1 MSYDRRKF
9 LKMAGAAGACVA
21 AAPAG
26 AAGTAASLDGPAVL
40 VDTTLC
46 ISCRACE
53 AACAEFNQLPAPPE
67 TPEGGFPGRRETST
81 TAFTVVNRGADAGAN
96 GEPRYA
102 KQQCLH
108 CLHPACASAC
118 PVRALEKTPEG
129 PVVYHADLCMGCR
142 YCMVACPFGIPKYEY
157 EKAIPY
163 VRKCTFCFERQQR
176 GQAPSCT
183 SVCPTG
189 ALKFGKRSALL
200 DEARRRVYGEGSRY
214 VAHIYGERESGGTSW
229 LYITDVPFESLGL
242 KAVGET
248 SPTQLTETA
257 LNAVPLVMTLWP
269 PLLMGLYAFAHQ
281 GRTAHTP
288 QHPEEV

>member
-1 MSYDRRKF
+1 MTFDRRKF
-9 LKMAGAAGACVA
+9 LKMAGAAGAVAA
-21 AAPAG
+21 AAPAS
-26 AAGTAASLDGPAVL
+26 AAGTSASLDGPAVL
-40 VDTTLC
+40 ADTTLC
-46 ISCRACE
+46 VSCRACE
-53 AACAEFNQLPAPPE
+53 AACAEQNQLPAPPD
-67 TPEGGFPGRRETST
+67 TPEGGFPARRDTTT
-81 TAFTVVNRGADAGAN
+81 TAFTVVNRGSDAAPDGS
-96 GEPRYA
+96 ERFA

-142 YCMVACPFGIPKYEY
+142 YCMVACPFGVPKYEY

-163 VRKCTFCFERQQR
+163 VRKCTFCFERQAR
-176 GQAPSCT
+176 GQQPACT
-183 SVCPTG
+183 SACPTG
-189 ALKFGKRSALL
+189 ALKFGKRSDLL
-200 DEARRRVYGEGSRY
+200 LEARRRVYAEGSRY
-214 VAHIYGERESGGTSW
+214 VPHVYGERESGGTSW
-229 LYITDVPFESLGL
+229 MYVSDVPFESLGL

-281 GRTAHTP
+281 GRKSSE
-288 QHPEEV
+288 QEL

>member
-1 MSYDRRKF
+1 MTFDRRKF
-9 LKMAGAAGACVA
+9 LKMAGAAGAVAA
-21 AAPAG
+21 AAPAS
-26 AAGTAASLDGPAVL
+26 AAGASASLDGPAVL

-46 ISCRACE
+46 VSCRACE
-53 AACAEFNQLPAPPE
+53 AACAEQNQLPAPPD
-67 TPEGGFPGRRETST
+67 TPEGGFPARRDTST
-81 TAFTVVNRGADAGAN
+81 TAFTVVNRGSDAASDGS
-96 GEPRYA
+96 ERFA

-142 YCMVACPFGIPKYEY
+142 YCMVACPFGVPKYEY

-163 VRKCTFCFERQQR
+163 VRKCTFCFERQAR
-176 GQAPSCT
+176 GQQPACT

-189 ALKFGKRSALL
+189 ALKFGKRSDLL
-200 DEARRRVYGEGSRY
+200 LEARRRVYAEGSRY
-214 VAHIYGERESGGTSW
+214 VPHVYGERESGGTSW
-229 LYITDVPFESLGL
+229 LYVSDVPFESLGL

-281 GRTAHTP
+281 GRKSSE
-288 QHPEEV
+288 QEV